1 MKTDVMTLANKA
13 SGSVSL
19 NKEIFGLEP
28 RADILQRM
36 VTYQLAKRQAGTHK
50 TKERGEIRGTTKRVG
65 KQKGG
70 GTARHGSRKANIFRG
85 GGVVFGPTPRSH
97 AIKLQKKV
105 RSLAL
110 KHALSS
116 KAKDKTL
123 IILADASVKDIK
135 TAKLR
140 TQLNKLGAENALIV
154 GGKEVDEKFA
164 RAANNIPL
172 VDVLPVQG
180 INVYDILRR
189 NTLVLTQAA
198 VEELEA
204 RLK

>member
-1 MKTDVMTLANKA
+1 MKTDVMSLANKA

-19 NKEIFGLEP
+19 KKEIFGLEP

-36 VTYQLAKRQAGTHK
+36 VNYQLAKRQAGTHK
-50 TKERGEIRGTTKRVG
+50 TKERGEITGTTKRVG

-70 GTARHGSRKANIFRG
+70 GTARHGSRKANIFVG
-85 GGVVFGPTPRSH
+85 GGVVFGPQPRSH
-97 AIKLQKKV
+97 AVKLQKKV
-105 RSLAL
+105 RTLAL

-116 KAKDKTL
+116 KAKDKSL
-123 IILADASVKDIK
+123 IILEDAAVKDIK

-140 TQLNKLGAENALIV
+140 AQLAKLGAENALII
-154 GGKEVDEKFA
+154 GGKEVDEKFS
-164 RAANNIPL
+164 RAASNIPL

-189 NTLVLTQAA
+189 NTLVLTKQA

>member
-1 MKTDVMTLANKA
+1 MKTDVMSLANKA

-36 VTYQLAKRQAGTHK
+36 VNYQLAKRQAGTHK
-50 TKERGEIRGTTKRVG
+50 TKERGEITGTTKRVG

-70 GTARHGSRKANIFRG
+70 GTARHGSRKANIFVG
-85 GGVVFGPTPRSH
+85 GGVVFGPQPRSH
-97 AIKLQKKV
+97 AVKLQKKV
-105 RSLAL
+105 RTLAL

-116 KAKDKTL
+116 KVKGKSL
-123 IILADASVKDIK
+123 IILEDAAVKDIK

-140 TQLNKLGAENALIV
+140 AQLAKLGAENALII
-154 GGKEVDEKFA
+154 GGKEVDEKFS
-164 RAANNIPL
+164 RAASNIPL

-189 NTLVLTQAA
+189 NTLVLTKQA